1 MPSGAARLVLQPI
14 NIFSLFSTLLQR
26 GYGILPHWRTN
37 LEKIHEDL
45 LTQIIFFFARVK
57 KFLVGG
63 WWCLNPI
70 LVLSLSLSQA
80 EQKRLEYLHGGL
92 RISRRWSR
100 ISLMF

>member
-1 MPSGAARLVLQPI
+1 MPPGAARLVLQPI

-57 KFLVGG
+57 KVLGG
-63 WWCLNPI
+63 WVV
-70 LVLSLSLSQA
+70 VLESHFSVQA
-80 EQKRLEYLHGGL
+80 EQNKSIML
-92 RISRRWSR
+92 
-100 ISLMF
+100 